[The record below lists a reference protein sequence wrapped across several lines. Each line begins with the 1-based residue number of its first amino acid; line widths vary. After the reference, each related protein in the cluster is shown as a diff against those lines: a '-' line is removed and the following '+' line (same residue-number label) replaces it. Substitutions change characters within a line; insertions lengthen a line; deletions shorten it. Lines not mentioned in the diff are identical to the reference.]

1 MTLQSV
7 IGIFSFLTDF
17 EARWSATDAYYL
29 HYALLLFD
37 SIKFP
42 KKAYGAMTY
51 DVIST
56 GRPPEN

>member
-51 DVIST
+51 DVI
-56 GRPPEN
+56 